1 MARKPIG
8 RARRVV
14 VIVFGLGLASAV
26 AGAALVSVPA
36 GAAATATVAAPPV
49 SPAAALT
56 VTVSEARSSG
66 AVGAEVELSGSYPT
80 GVCGPMVFASS
91 TPGGPAEAFAVPASP
106 FRTEYTIPPS
116 LRGYGPRPGGAVVAG
131 TYSFSMTC
139 NATSNPVN
147 AVTASVAFTV
157 TGGAA
162 TARQF
167 AGIASSAGG
176 GGYWLVQPAG
186 GVYSFGDARYLGS
199 LPGRHVQ
206 PRAPIVGIAS
216 TPGAG
221 YWLVGADGGVY
232 AFGDATFHGSLP
244 ARHLVPATSIVGIT
258 ATPSGGGYWLVAS
271 DGAVF
276 AFGDAVY
283 RGSVTA
289 DPAAAASA
297 RAHPIVALEVANGG
311 GYYEIDDAGT
321 VWAYGATHNSHGA
334 HIASFD
340 CGCTPRAPVRAAAVT
355 VDGTG
360 VWLAGADGGV
370 FAVPS
375 TGSAPPR
382 FFGSLPSRGIR
393 VAGAIVA
400 ATRPP
405 SGDGYWLLGADGGVF
420 GFGTAAFHGAGG

>member
-1 MARKPIG
+1 M
-8 RARRVV
+8 
-14 VIVFGLGLASAV
+14 
-26 AGAALVSVPA
+26 
-36 GAAATATVAAPPV
+36 
-49 SPAAALT
+49 
-56 VTVSEARSSG
+56 
-66 AVGAEVELSGSYPT
+66 
-80 GVCGPMVFASS
+80 
-91 TPGGPAEAFAVPASP
+91 
-106 FRTEYTIPPS
+106 
-116 LRGYGPRPGGAVVAG
+116 
-131 TYSFSMTC
+131 
-139 NATSNPVN
+139 
-147 AVTASVAFTV
+147 
-157 TGGAA
+157 
-162 TARQF
+162 
-167 AGIASSAGG
+167 
-176 GGYWLVQPAG
+176 QPAG

-206 PRAPIVGIAS
+206 PARRSSGSRPRRVRATGSSAPTAACTHSATPRS
-216 TPGAG
+216 T
-221 YWLVGADGGVY
+221 VRCRR
-232 AFGDATFHGSLP
+232 ATWCP
-244 ARHLVPATSIVGIT
+244 RPSIVGIT
-258 ATPSGGGYWLVAS
+258 ATPAGGGYWLVAS

-283 RGSVTA
+283 HGSVTA